1 MVMSVFRFFN
11 VFGGD
16 SAGVL
21 GSIDA
26 SVSIEKFL
34 N

>member
-1 MVMSVFRFFN
+1 MVMSVLRFLIL
-11 VFGGD
+11 
-16 SAGVL
+16 AGVL

-26 SVSIEKFL
+26 SVSIKKFL

>member
-1 MVMSVFRFFN
+1 MVMSVFRFLILF
-11 VFGGD
+11 GD
-16 SAGVL
+16 SAGML

>member
-1 MVMSVFRFFN
+1 MVMSVFRFLIL
-11 VFGGD
+11 VWD

-26 SVSIEKFL
+26 SVSIKKFL

>member
-1 MVMSVFRFFN
+1 MVMSVFRFLILLE
-11 VFGGD
+11 D

-21 GSIDA
+21 GSIDV

-34 N
+34 H